1 MLMKILKNKER
12 RFRKRLEYIN
22 AYKRR
27 SILYFYQVMDSIID
41 SLTVQYILEEL
52 IESFRRIKL
61 QFLNKKLL
69 IFSPC

>member
-1 MLMKILKNKER
+1 MSIRSQNNYKQRKDINENDYWMLMKILKNKER

-41 SLTVQYILEEL
+41 SLTV
-52 IESFRRIKL
+52 
-61 QFLNKKLL
+61 
-69 IFSPC
+69 